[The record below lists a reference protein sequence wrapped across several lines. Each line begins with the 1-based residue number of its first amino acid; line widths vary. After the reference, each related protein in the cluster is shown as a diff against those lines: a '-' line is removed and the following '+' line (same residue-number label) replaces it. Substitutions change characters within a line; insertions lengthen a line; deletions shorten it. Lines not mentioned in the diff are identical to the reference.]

1 MKHLK
6 KISVAFLALVLSVTL
21 MACGSNEAKEENKS
35 KDTEAAAKLE
45 TKEKMD
51 ELEKKYKEYNKAYG
65 YMTPEDFKDYK
76 SDFNLLLL
84 SLEGDNDISIDTNNT
99 NDVSTYTKK
108 LKKEVN
114 SLTTQEAEKAK
125 KRMVNSAIVYQS
137 TLIENVH
144 FLMQS
149 TDVTDNTYN
158 ELNTFVTINSA
169 KDQTNDEIDKQVD
182 DAIKSIQDHN
192 LTRATDIKN
201 EVRKHSEVYTEEQIK
216 QIDEALNY
224 LTTSLRE
231 QIDILK
237 TFKSSYVEEDLSRDE
252 LLDSVREGYNTGAK
266 MIEQLELEL
275 GVEV

>member
-1 MKHLK
+1 
-6 KISVAFLALVLSVTL
+6 
-21 MACGSNEAKEENKS
+21 
-35 KDTEAAAKLE
+35 
-45 TKEKMD
+45 
-51 ELEKKYKEYNKAYG
+51 
-65 YMTPEDFKDYK
+65 
-76 SDFNLLLL
+76 
-84 SLEGDNDISIDTNNT
+84 
-99 NDVSTYTKK
+99 
-108 LKKEVN
+108 
-114 SLTTQEAEKAK
+114 
-125 KRMVNSAIVYQS
+125 MVNSAIVYQS

-224 LTTSLRE
+224 LTTSLKE

-266 MIEQLELEL
+266 MIGQLELEL

>member
-45 TKEKMD
+45 IKEKMN
-51 ELEKKYKEYNKAYG
+51 ELEKKYKEYNKGYG

-201 EVRKHSEVYTEEQIK
+201 EVRKQSEVYTEEQIK

-224 LTTSLRE
+224 LTTSLKE

-266 MIEQLELEL
+266 MIGQLELEL

>member
-45 TKEKMD
+45 IKEKMN

-224 LTTSLRE
+224 LTTSLKE

-266 MIEQLELEL
+266 MIGQLELEL

>member
-45 TKEKMD
+45 IKEKMD

-99 NDVSTYTKK
+99 NDDSTYTKK

>member
-45 TKEKMD
+45 IKEKMD

>member
-1 MKHLK
+1 
-6 KISVAFLALVLSVTL
+6 
-21 MACGSNEAKEENKS
+21 
-35 KDTEAAAKLE
+35 
-45 TKEKMD
+45 MD

-192 LTRATDIKN
+192 LTRATDIKS

-252 LLDSVREGYNTGAK
+252 LLIQYVKD
-266 MIEQLELEL
+266 IILEPR
-275 GVEV
+275 

>member
-45 TKEKMD
+45 IKEKMD

-192 LTRATDIKN
+192 LTRATDIKS